1 MYWHRVLSIHLL
13 ATWYGASTE
22 TVEPKSSVWE
32 VAGTCN
38 LELQNTNTC
47 NRKQETNKTRN
58 SYEMISIE
66 IAINMQIEHGQ
77 KNMWLAGLSPEFSS
91 LKSACDGP
99 RILNMSLY
107 IQLLIMSL
115 NQIFGTF

>member
-58 SYEMISIE
+58 SYEMIE

-77 KNMWLAGLSPEFSS
+77 KKYVVGRAISRVL
-91 LKSACDGP
+91 
-99 RILNMSLY
+99 
-107 IQLLIMSL
+107 
-115 NQIFGTF
+115 